1 MHTAHASGSHG
12 PDTPIHIHRSSIWS
26 SRPYIHTYIVDGR
39 RTATRTVGRRF
50 LQRQHATFFN
60 RPRTSREELNKFLF
74 FFDLLIYIGV
84 LATFDDAACRHAA
97 SRRRRLQSLIIF
109 FFCFRL
115 MSRLAMSIVDPS
127 GFPSPCMHEL
137 LVLIYSPVRIPITK
151 KKNRVETSQERSMH
165 Y

>member
-1 MHTAHASGSHG
+1 MWTYRSLQLAPRPIISKTQQNDQLDSSSPRDWIDSIHPTRVQEYHYVHTAHASGSHG

-74 FFDLLIYIGV
+74 FLI
-84 LATFDDAACRHAA
+84 C
-97 SRRRRLQSLIIF
+97 
-109 FFCFRL
+109 
-115 MSRLAMSIVDPS
+115 
-127 GFPSPCMHEL
+127 
-137 LVLIYSPVRIPITK
+137 
-151 KKNRVETSQERSMH
+151 
-165 Y
+165 